1 MPDNKD
7 LPAYPQPLVLNENN
21 KVITPDAKYK
31 GLSKRET
38 IAAMCLQGLLTHK
51 WYVEDTLPRD
61 LAKIATERADALL
74 THLQNT
80 EQ

>member
-7 LPAYPQPLVLNENN
+7 LPAYPVPEN
-21 KVITPDAKYK
+21 VHWAYP
-31 GLSKRET
+31 GFSKRE
-38 IAAMCLQGLLTHK
+38 IVAAMCLQGIISNSEDRGTD
-51 WYVEDTLPRD
+51 YCARRAVEL
-61 LAKIATERADALL
+61 ADALL